1 MKGKERKKEAKKEK
15 AGNKVKTLTDYQKD
29 KQNGSSKNLD
39 IMHKT

>member
-15 AGNKVKTLTDYQKD
+15 AGDKVKTLTDYQRD
-29 KQNGSSKNLD
+29 KQDVGSKKLD

>member
-15 AGNKVKTLTDYQKD
+15 ADNKVKTLTDYQKD
-29 KQNGSSKNLD
+29 KQNKNLD